1 MLIVVIIVR
10 KTTISFGLVNIPV
23 VMNPVIKNNDIS
35 FNQLHKKCGSRIK
48 YVKYC
53 PHCKKDVNQSD
64 IIRGYEYQK
73 DKYITLSD
81 EEFDNLKSEDEKVL
95 EIVGFIDLKEVEPIY
110 FEKSY
115 ALNVIAK
122 NKAYSLFKEAL
133 SRTKKCA
140 LAKTVIGTKFYYA
153 VLRLSGEIIIMNTL
167 YFDEEVI
174 IPEVVAEEKFT
185 KKELDLALMLIDS
198 MKMKFK
204 PEDLR
209 DEYQEKVSK
218 AIDMKIAGKEVKKTK
233 KKREA
238 SIKDLM
244 TALELSLK
252 NV

>member
-1 MLIVVIIVR
+1 MR
-10 KTTISFGLVNIPV
+10 KTTISFGLVNISV
-23 VMNPVIKNNDIS
+23 VMNPIIKNNDIS

-64 IIRGYEYQK
+64 IIRGFEYQK
-73 DKYITLSD
+73 DKYVTLTD
-81 EEFDNLKSEDEKVL
+81 EEFDNLKSEDEKML
-95 EIVGFIDLKEVEPIY
+95 EIVGFIDLKEVDPIY

-115 ALNVIAK
+115 VLSTSTK
-122 NKAYSLFKEAL
+122 SKAFSLFKEAL
-133 SRTKKCA
+133 NKTNKCA
-140 LAKTVIGTKFYYA
+140 LARTVIGTKFYYA
-153 VLRLSGEIIIMNTL
+153 ILRLSVDNVIMNTL
-167 YFDEEVI
+167 YFEEEVV
-174 IPEVVAEEKFT
+174 IPESVVDEKFT
-185 KKELDLALMLIDS
+185 KKELDLALMLIDT

-204 PEDLR
+204 PEELV
-209 DEYQEKVSK
+209 DEYQEKISK
-218 AIDMKIAGKEVKKTK
+218 AIDLKIAGKEVKKPK